1 MKFPLEG
8 PWVRLHRVACF
19 DQWHVA
25 RHTWC
30 VQIGCQDVITSFH
43 TVSFVW
49 HKSARPWRRLCFH
62 SVHKTKKTCR
72 AGPRA
77 PFTQGHHSSE
87 WGAVLIV
94 SAHVSGFLV
103 TTPTKWKRL
112 SCSMFHRGENSVCS
126 LSCHEFLHSP
136 LLLDSGAI
144 LSHAYILQPGPAA
157 APPHALGLTQW
168 TAAVLSRVQEE
179 HANVLGVP
187 HASQEDHQSRWLFLS
202 TRGSRDSEFLPP
214 GGDISCYSR
223 R

>member
-8 PWVRLHRVACF
+8 PLVRLRRVACF
-19 DQWHVA
+19 DQWRVA

-62 SVHKTKKTCR
+62 FVHETKKTCR

-103 TTPTKWKRL
+103 TMPTEWKRL
-112 SCSMFHRGENSVCS
+112 SCSMFHHGENSLCSVWCS
-126 LSCHEFLHSP
+126 LTRSVMSFFTAHFFSP
-136 LLLDSGAI
+136 
-144 LSHAYILQPGPAA
+144 Q
-157 APPHALGLTQW
+157 
-168 TAAVLSRVQEE
+168 VLSWVTLTSCSLDQLQRLRLPL
-179 HANVLGVP
+179 A
-187 HASQEDHQSRWLFLS
+187 ALS
-202 TRGSRDSEFLPP
+202 GQPLCSAGSKRSTQM
-214 GGDISCYSR
+214 C
-223 R
+223 